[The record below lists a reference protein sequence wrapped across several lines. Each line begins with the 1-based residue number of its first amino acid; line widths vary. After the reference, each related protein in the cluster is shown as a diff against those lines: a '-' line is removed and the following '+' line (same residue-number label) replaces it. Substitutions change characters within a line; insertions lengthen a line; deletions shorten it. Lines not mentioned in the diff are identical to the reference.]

1 MLVKSEHG
9 VVEQIFVEDVFASQD
24 LDDIGLVLSVSLEK
38 LL

>member
-9 VVEQIFVEDVFASQD
+9 VVEQILVEDVFASQD
-24 LDDIGLVLSVSLEK
+24 LDDIELVLSVSLEK